1 MFFWLNITSYAA
13 RFDAAASVFL
23 VTSLD
28 SARSLTSQLKKQKPN
43 CQMPEAGSY
52 FPSACGGLTM
62 IQTSWIV
69 SQAAINTLATWN
81 LCFLLGTTDVTFCS
95 LFGSA
100 HLWVRCDPL
109 CVTRYWPGR
118 YMPVDPIKVLLSDV
132 EIYWEIAG
140 DYISALLCHSC

>member
-1 MFFWLNITSYAA
+1 MDIFSPKPHVSQFCKAFQETGVKIRRVANFFWLNIASYAA
-13 RFDAAASVFL
+13 RFDATASVFL

-28 SARSLTSQLKKQKPN
+28 SARSLTSQLKKQNPN

-69 SQAAINTLATWN
+69 SQAAINTLASWN

-100 HLWVRCDPL
+100 HL
-109 CVTRYWPGR
+109 
-118 YMPVDPIKVLLSDV
+118 
-132 EIYWEIAG
+132 
-140 DYISALLCHSC
+140 